1 LKGIVTGCLGFA
13 MKFLPVVAA
22 VLALVGLAQPGAAQS
37 VPTSREQIKL
47 TFAPV
52 VHQVSPAVVN
62 IYTKRVV
69 RAAASPMFADP
80 FFRRFF
86 GDVPGMSQDRV
97 QRSLGSGVLIG
108 ADGTVVTNHHVIKDA
123 DEVTVVL
130 SDRREFE
137 ARIVGSDERAD
148 LAVVKIDAKGEKFP
162 TLALGD
168 SDHVEVGDLVL
179 AIGNPFGVG
188 QTVTQGIVSALART
202 NVGVSDFRS
211 FIQTDA
217 AINPG
222 NSGGALVDMD
232 GRLIGI
238 NTAIYSKDGGSNG
251 IGFAIPTALVRSVV
265 AGITTGG
272 KVVRPWLG
280 AGGQTVTA
288 DLAQALKLPRPIGV
302 LLNNIHK
309 DSPAARAGLKD
320 GDVITAIQGREV
332 DDPEGMRFRL
342 ATMSVGGEAQL
353 TVLRDGVERQVT
365 VKLVAPP
372 EVPARD
378 QTDVAGRN
386 PFTGATIVNIN
397 PALAEEV
404 GINSG
409 LSGVMVLGIKRG
421 SVANRLGVQPG
432 DLILRINEKP
442 VASVADAKQL
452 LAGERPRWTVTIN
465 RNGETMSLVI
475 GG

>member
-1 LKGIVTGCLGFA
+1 MSFKSL
-13 MKFLPVVAA
+13 AA
-22 VLALVGLAQPGAAQS
+22 ALALVILVPAAQAQTQV
-37 VPTSREQIKL
+37 VPGSREQVKL

-52 VHQVSPAVVN
+52 ARQVAPAVVN

-69 RAAASPMFADP
+69 RAAASPLFADP

-86 GDVPGMSQDRV
+86 GDVPGMSQERV
-97 QRSLGSGVLIG
+97 QRSLGSGVLIA

-137 ARIVGSDERAD
+137 ARIVGSDDRTD
-148 LAVVKIDAKGEKFP
+148 LAVLKIDGGRESFP
-162 TLALGD
+162 TLTLGD
-168 SDHVEVGDLVL
+168 SDAIEVGDVVM
-179 AIGNPFGVG
+179 AVGNPFGVG

-202 NVGVSDFRS
+202 NVGVSDVQS

-222 NSGGALVDMD
+222 NSGGALVDLQ

-251 IGFAIPTALVRSVV
+251 IGFAIPTALVRQV
-265 AGITTGG
+265 AASIAKGG

-280 AGGQTVTA
+280 ASGQAVTA

-302 LLNNIHK
+302 LVNHIHGE
-309 DSPAARAGLKD
+309 SPAARGGLAD
-320 GDVITAIQGREV
+320 GDIIVAVEGREV

-342 ATMSVGGEAQL
+342 ATLPIGADARL
-353 TVLRDGVERQVT
+353 TVLRNGAERTIT
-365 VKLVAPP
+365 VRLVAPP
-372 EVPARD
+372 ETPPRD
-378 QTDVAGRN
+378 KTDIAGRN
-386 PFTGATIVNIN
+386 PFSGATLVNLN
-397 PALAEEV
+397 PALAEEI

-409 LSGVMVLGIKRG
+409 LTGVMIFAIKRG
-421 SVANRLGVQPG
+421 SVANRLGLQPG
-432 DLILRINEKP
+432 DMLMKINERP
-442 VASVADAKQL
+442 VSSVADARRL
-452 LAGERPRWTVTIN
+452 LEAEQPRWAITIK
-465 RNGETMSLVI
+465 RNGEVMSLVL